1 MPRRRRDP
9 RRSRP
14 RLPFAAESAGLMTHC
29 NTSLAINHHIIQR
42 LGKLDLRGVQRCLTQ
57 APSTNWANSAIA
69 RNAEGFSRNTR
80 LFVVE
85 GDKNTVISAETILH
99 RIIKSAQIARDVRG
113 GRIPSSPAAV
123 TNATLLST
131 DSSGHPLRC
140 IAEKW

>member
-1 MPRRRRDP
+1 
-9 RRSRP
+9 
-14 RLPFAAESAGLMTHC
+14 MTHC

-42 LGKLDLRGVQRCLTQ
+42 LGKLDLRGVQRCLSQ

-80 LFVVE
+80 LLVVE

-113 GRIPSSPAAV
+113 GRFASVEWSIVVMA
-123 TNATLLST
+123 
-131 DSSGHPLRC
+131 
-140 IAEKW
+140 